1 MEKEVLE
8 AVIHHNDRV
17 ERVEKVIKVKSGSAV
32 GPGENYCSTV
42 HKLRAK
48 VLLGSGRAV
57 NRTYIL
63 KKVTP
68 SGGQESLF
76 QAETKIYSNVLKQ
89 MEYLMEEFGDTEEP
103 LWCQLIYHEPYT
115 TMLLEDLQGRGY
127 KTVNRCT
134 GLDFDHG
141 LQAIRALGRFHGLA
155 KVLEERGI
163 ISKDGYNLHHGVNKE
178 VVQTMTYPA
187 VQNLIAGIRTWGPEW
202 DDIAAKLDLPFDKFF
217 KFACKSFKVKRPD
230 FKVLNHGDCWSN
242 NILFKYDW
250 RMKPISVKFIDF
262 QNPHH
267 NSPFID
273 VSHFLYYSMQPP
285 IRRNSY
291 NYLLEN
297 YLESLISTLTKY
309 GYQGPKPSM
318 DDVHCAMDRLSYFWL
333 YVYAAWYPYIIAE
346 PKETSELAI
355 IVQTKGQEGFSPE
368 VYKDRKVKEQL
379 APDIQYLAEK
389 SHNFPNLH
397 S

>member
-32 GPGENYCSTV
+32 GPGENYASTV
-42 HKLRAK
+42 LKLRAQ
-48 VLLGSGRAV
+48 VLLGSGRVV

-63 KKVTP
+63 KKVPP

-76 QAETKIYSNVLKQ
+76 QAETKIYTNVLKQ
-89 MEYLMEEFGDTEEP
+89 MDYLIEEFGLAEEP
-103 LWCQLIYHEPYT
+103 LWCQLIHYEPYT
-115 TMLLEDLQGRGY
+115 SMLLEDLQGRGY
-127 KTVNRCT
+127 KLVNCRT
-134 GLDFDHG
+134 GLDLDHG

-155 KVLEERGI
+155 KVLEGRGI
-163 ISKDGYNLHHGVNKE
+163 ISKDDYRPHHGTNKE

-187 VQNLIAGIRTWGPEW
+187 IQNLIAGIRTWGPEW
-202 DDIAAKLDLPFDKFF
+202 NDVAAKLDLSFEEFF
-217 KFACKSFKVKRPD
+217 QFCCKSFEVKKPD

-250 RMKPISVKFIDF
+250 RMKPVSVRFIDF

-273 VSHFLYYSMQPP
+273 VSHFLYFSMQPP

-291 NYLLEN
+291 NCLLEN

-318 DDVHCAMDRLSYFWL
+318 DDALLAMDHLSYFWV
-333 YVYAAWYPYIIAE
+333 YIYAAWYPYIIAE
-346 PKETSELAI
+346 PKETPDLAI
-355 IVQTKGQEGFSPE
+355 IVQTKGKEGFSPE
-368 VYKDRKVKEQL
+368 IYKEGKVKELL
-379 APDIQYLAEK
+379 APDLLYLAKK
-389 SHNFPNLH
+389 SHHFRNL
-397 S
+397 